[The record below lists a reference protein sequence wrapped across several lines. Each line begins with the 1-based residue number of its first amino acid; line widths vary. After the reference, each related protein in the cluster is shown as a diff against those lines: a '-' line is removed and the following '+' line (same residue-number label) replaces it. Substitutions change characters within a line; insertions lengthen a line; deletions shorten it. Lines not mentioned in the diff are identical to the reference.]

1 MKLSELVEKITDKKL
16 ESKQLIK
23 RVPAT
28 VLSFTEGWLRADVR
42 LANGTAVS
50 GMLNKSG
57 ERLKVGQSVYI
68 EYMTLPSSG
77 WIAMTVGEA
86 DPIKQGGGGEEVHIG
101 NAAIVTPEQA
111 DKLIAEEEIL
121 YVDEATPAK
130 AVFGRMGNWFY
141 CNGYPVWYMLN
152 DLYNDPLTDDDIK
165 DLGEELFP
173 SSVEIYHSQTHK
185 TKYEITPLNISAVEE
200 GGAGYLDYGVRIYRS
215 EYDLEDGA
223 WVQGWKDYA
232 DNFFRRQVYASDE
245 RPVKPVDPFAY
256 IYKPGLLLY
265 SSMIFNDAADMSS
278 GSCDLNI
285 YPVVLMSDNG
295 ILTPRLTFSTSIYRG
310 PVIGAGSAIFKNKAE
325 VVFAFGM
332 TQTTCEEV

>member
-1 MKLSELVEKITDKKL
+1 MNNTWINIIKSCIKDESRRQPTGKFINAKIVNVRED
-16 ESKQLIK
+16 
-23 RVPAT
+23 
-28 VLSFTEGWLRADVR
+28 FLRADVKFETGQTVK
-42 LANGTAVS
+42 N
-50 GMLNKSG
+50 MLNKTS
-57 ERLKVGQSVYI
+57 EKLSVGQDVRIQYV
-68 EYMTLPSSG
+68 TTPSKG
-77 WIAMTVGEA
+77 WIDTTMGEA
-86 DPIKQGGGGEEVHIG
+86 EPLKQGGGGVEID

-111 DKLIAEEEIL
+111 QKLIAEEEIL

-130 AVFGRMGNWFY
+130 VVFGRMGNWFY

-200 GGAGYLDYGVRIYRS
+200 GGAGYLDYGVRIYIS
-215 EYDLEDGA
+215 EYDLEDGV
-223 WVQGWKDYA
+223 WVAGWRSDA